1 MTAKQGSILMGVA
14 FEGLPA
20 DAREKIET
28 VVCDVVATEIRSSL
42 RQKQASAAAAG

>member
-1 MTAKQGSILMGVA
+1 MCVA

-28 VVCDVVATEIRSSL
+28 VVCDVVVTEIRAAS
-42 RQKQASAAAAG
+42 RQWHQAAGHQAAG